1 MREISYLNKY
11 IYKYKFY
18 YLIGSFFILIST
30 FFAIIP
36 ATLIRE
42 TFNIIEE
49 GYSLYILNEDVD
61 LKKNVFKDILLY
73 TFGIILA
80 AIVRGIFMYRCFK
93 KNRIRF
99 KK

>member
-1 MREISYLNKY
+1 LKELSYLNKY

-30 FFAIIP
+30 FFAILP

-61 LKKNVFKDILLY
+61 LKKMFLKIFYFILLVL
-73 TFGIILA
+73 F
-80 AIVRGIFMYRCFK
+80 
-93 KNRIRF
+93 
-99 KK
+99 